1 MSEYVTSRFSAS
13 EYKRYAKLMVI
24 ICCLS
29 HAVLAAVASTG
40 PTPDIDQLQRVMDRL
55 PQQLKI

>member
-13 EYKRYAKLMVI
+13 EYRRYAKLMVI
-24 ICCLS
+24 ICYLS

-40 PTPDIDQLQRVMDRL
+40 PTPDIDQLQGVMDVTVR
-55 PQQLKI
+55 